1 MRHLLIVALLCAS
14 CLSIAAQEL
23 KTVETFQLAAEK
35 AKSRLTIPTWPQ
47 TPAEVEQ
54 RVNEAIAKA
63 NAAMDVIGKLE
74 PGNVTFE
81 NTIRALDDMAYE
93 AGLASNIASL
103 IKETNKDAAMRD
115 AGEKALKVF
124 QEWAV
129 GTDYREDVYKAVKA
143 FAATKPKLAGEDA
156 KLFAETMRDYK
167 RAGLDLSPEKRQEV
181 ERMRKDLAK
190 LTTDFDGNV
199 VAAKEPVVFS
209 KSELEGVPDS
219 LLNSPGVKTGE
230 DAYTILANVTFQ
242 YQGVMQAATR
252 EETRKRL
259 HHVRFNLARE
269 KNVPLLTEILAL
281 RNQIALRLGY
291 KSWDDYK
298 TEVKMAKTG
307 ASARKFIAEMVAGT
321 KPKFD
326 AEVAEM
332 QKLKAA
338 ATGDPKAKIYRWD
351 WRHYSNEIKKQNYE
365 IDVEA
370 LRVFFPFQQTLEG
383 MFNIYQRIFG
393 LKFEKIVAPQKW
405 TEDLQLY
412 YVSDAAT
419 GEPLGMFYLDMFPRE
434 GKYNHFAQFD
444 IIGGKALADGKY
456 QRPTVALICNFPPP
470 ADGKPSLL
478 PHSDVETL
486 FHEFGHAMHS
496 ILTRA
501 KHSRFAGANV
511 PRDFVEAPSQM
522 LQNWVWTKPV
532 LDTFAADYRDPSKKI
547 PEETIEKMKEAKL
560 AVEGT
565 RYRRQFTMADVDLAL
580 HDVHAEGEPYDVV
593 KISNDI
599 LNKVFL
605 PIDPDTAFV
614 AYFGHLSGYDAGYY
628 GYAWADA
635 IAADMATVF
644 EKSKEGFLDKQA
656 GMRLRNEIYAVGDS
670 REVDVSIEKFLG
682 RKRSMEPFLK
692 ALGQGPDKK
701 TLGGPS
707 NESR

>member
-1 MRHLLIVALLCAS
+1 MRHLLVVPLFCAF
-14 CLSIAAQEL
+14 CLSAFAQEL
-23 KTVETFQLAAEK
+23 KSVEQFQPAAEK
-35 AKSRLTIPTWPQ
+35 AKSLLTIPTWPQ
-47 TPAEVEQ
+47 TPGELEQ
-54 RVNEAIAKA
+54 RVTDAIAKA
-63 NAAMDVIGKLE
+63 NTGLDAIGKLE
-74 PGNVTFE
+74 AGKVTFE
-81 NTIRALDDMAYE
+81 NTIRALEDIGYE
-93 AGLASNIASL
+93 AGLAANVASL
-103 IKETNKDAAMRD
+103 IKETNKDAAMRA
-115 AGEKALKVF
+115 AGENALKVF
-124 QEWAV
+124 QEWSV

-143 FAATKPKLAGEDA
+143 FAATKPKLTGEDA
-156 KLFAETMRDYK
+156 KLFEETMRDYK
-167 RAGLDLSPEKRQEV
+167 RAGLDLAPEKRAEV
-181 ERMRKDLAK
+181 EQMRKDLTK
-190 LTTDFDGNV
+190 LTTDFDSNV
-199 VAAKEPVVFS
+199 VAAKEPLIFA
-209 KSELEGVPDS
+209 KAELEGVPDS
-219 LLNSPGVKTGE
+219 LLNSPGVKTGD

-269 KNVPLLTEILAL
+269 KNVPLLNEILAL
-281 RNQIALRLGY
+281 RNRIALRLGY

-298 TEVKMAKTG
+298 AEVKMAKTG
-307 ASARKFIAEMVAGT
+307 AAARKFIADMVAGT
-321 KPKFD
+321 KPKFE

-338 ATGDPKAKIYRWD
+338 ATGDPNAKIFRWD
-351 WRHYSNEIKKQNYE
+351 WRHYSNEVKKQGYE
-365 IDVEA
+365 VDVEA
-370 LRVFFPFQQTLEG
+370 LRVFFPYQQTLEG
-383 MFNIYQRIFG
+383 MFDIYQRIFG
-393 LKFEKIVAPQKW
+393 LKFEQIEAPQKW
-405 TEDLQLY
+405 TDDLQLY

-419 GEPLGMFYLDMFPRE
+419 GEPMGMFYLDMFPRE

-444 IIGGKALADGKY
+444 IIGGKALATGKC

-501 KHSRFAGANV
+501 NYSRFAGTNV

-532 LDTFAADYRDPSKKI
+532 LDTFAADYQDRSKKI
-547 PEETIEKMKEAKL
+547 PAETIEKMKEAKI

-565 RYRRQFTMADVDLAL
+565 RYRRQFAMADVDLAL
-580 HDVHAEGEPYDVV
+580 HDVHPDGEAYDAV
-593 KISNDI
+593 KVSNEI
-599 LNKVFL
+599 ANRVFL
-605 PIDPDTAFV
+605 PVDPDTAFV

-644 EKSKEGFLDKQA
+644 EKSKDGFLDKEA
-656 GMRLRNEIYAVGDS
+656 GMRLRNEVYAVGDS
-670 REVDVSIEKFLG
+670 RNVEVSIEKFLG
-682 RKRSMEPFLK
+682 RKRSIDPFLK
-692 ALGQGPDKK
+692 SLGIGGKK
-701 TLGGPS
+701 AAAGPS

>member
-1 MRHLLIVALLCAS
+1 MRHLLVVPLFCAF
-14 CLSIAAQEL
+14 CLSAFAQEL
-23 KTVETFQLAAEK
+23 KSVEQFQPAAEK
-35 AKSRLTIPTWPQ
+35 AKSLLTIPTWPQ
-47 TPAEVEQ
+47 TPGELEQ
-54 RVNEAIAKA
+54 RVTDAIAKA
-63 NAAMDVIGKLE
+63 NTGLDAIGKLE
-74 PGNVTFE
+74 AGKVTFE
-81 NTIRALDDMAYE
+81 NTIRALEDIGYE
-93 AGLASNIASL
+93 AGLAANVASL
-103 IKETNKDAAMRD
+103 IKETNKDAAMRA
-115 AGEKALKVF
+115 AGENALKVF
-124 QEWAV
+124 QEWSV

-143 FAATKPKLAGEDA
+143 FAATKPKLTGEDA
-156 KLFAETMRDYK
+156 KLFEETMRDYK
-167 RAGLDLSPEKRQEV
+167 RAGLDLAPEKRAEV
-181 ERMRKDLAK
+181 EQMRKDLTK
-190 LTTDFDGNV
+190 LTTDFDSNV
-199 VAAKEPVVFS
+199 VAAKEPLIFA
-209 KSELEGVPDS
+209 KAELEGVPDS
-219 LLNSPGVKTGE
+219 LLNSPGVKTGD

-269 KNVPLLTEILAL
+269 KNVPLLNEILAL
-281 RNQIALRLGY
+281 RNRIALRLGY

-298 TEVKMAKTG
+298 AEVKMAKTG
-307 ASARKFIAEMVAGT
+307 AAARKFIADMVAGT
-321 KPKFD
+321 KPKFE

-338 ATGDPKAKIYRWD
+338 ATGDPNAKIFRWD
-351 WRHYSNEIKKQNYE
+351 WRHYSNEVKKQGYE
-365 IDVEA
+365 VDVEA
-370 LRVFFPFQQTLEG
+370 LRVFFPYQQTLEG
-383 MFNIYQRIFG
+383 MFDIYQRIFG
-393 LKFEKIVAPQKW
+393 LKFEQIEAPQKW
-405 TEDLQLY
+405 TDDLQLY

-419 GEPLGMFYLDMFPRE
+419 GEPMGMFYLDMFPRE

-444 IIGGKALADGKY
+444 IIGGKALATGKY

-501 KHSRFAGANV
+501 KYSRFAGTNV

-532 LDTFAADYRDPSKKI
+532 LDTFAADYQDRSKKI
-547 PEETIEKMKEAKL
+547 PAETIEKMKEAKI

-565 RYRRQFTMADVDLAL
+565 RYRRQFAMADVDLAL
-580 HDVHAEGEPYDVV
+580 HDVHPDGEAYDAV
-593 KISNDI
+593 KVSNEI
-599 LNKVFL
+599 ANRVFL
-605 PIDPDTAFV
+605 PVDPDTAFV

-644 EKSKEGFLDKQA
+644 EKSKDGFLDKEA
-656 GMRLRNEIYAVGDS
+656 GMRLRNEVYAVGDS
-670 REVDVSIEKFLG
+670 RNVEVSIEKFLG
-682 RKRSMEPFLK
+682 RKRSIDPFLK
-692 ALGQGPDKK
+692 SLGIGGKK
-701 TLGGPS
+701 AAAGPS

>member
-1 MRHLLIVALLCAS
+1 MKRLLLLSFFGAVAFS
-14 CLSIAAQEL
+14 SAAEQL
-23 KTVETFQLAAEK
+23 KSVDDFKPAAEK
-35 AKSRLTIPTWPQ
+35 ARAVLALPTWPQ
-47 TPAEVEQ
+47 TPAELEQ

-63 NAAMDVIGKLE
+63 NAGMDEIGKLD
-74 PGNVTFE
+74 PGKTTFK
-81 NTIRALDDMAYE
+81 NTIAALDDIGYE
-93 AGLASNIASL
+93 ARLAANVASL
-103 IKETNKDAAMRD
+103 IKETNQDSAMRE
-115 AGEKALKVF
+115 AGEKALKAF
-124 QEWAV
+124 EEWAV

-143 FAATKPKLAGEDA
+143 FAVTKPKLTGEDA
-156 KLFAETMRDYK
+156 KLFEETMRDYK
-167 RAGLDLSPEKRQEV
+167 RAGLDLPLEKRQEV
-181 ERMRKDLAK
+181 EQMRKELTK

-199 VAAKEPVVFS
+199 VAAKEAVVFT
-209 KSELEGVPDS
+209 KAELEGVPDS
-219 LLNSPGVKTGE
+219 LLNSPGVKTGD

-242 YQGVMQAATR
+242 YQGVMQEAKR
-252 EETRKRL
+252 EETRKKL

-269 KNVPLLTEILAL
+269 KNVPLLNEILAL
-281 RNQIALRLGY
+281 RNEIALRLGY

-298 TEVKMAKTG
+298 IEVKMAKTG
-307 ASARKFIAEMVAGT
+307 AGARKFISDMVAGT
-321 KPKFD
+321 QPKFE

-338 ATGDPKAKIYRWD
+338 ATGDPDAKIYRWD
-351 WRHYSNEIKKQNYE
+351 WRHYSNEIKKQGYDV
-365 IDVEA
+365 DVEA
-370 LRVFFPFQQTLEG
+370 LRVYFPYQQTLEG

-393 LKFEKIVAPQKW
+393 LKFEEIEAPQKW
-405 TEDLQLY
+405 TDDLKLY

-419 GEPLGMFYLDMFPRE
+419 GEPMGMFYLDMFPRE
-434 GKYNHFAQFD
+434 GKFNHFAQFD
-444 IIGGKALADGKY
+444 IIGGKVLANGKY

-501 KHSRFAGANV
+501 KYGRFAGANV

-532 LDTFAADYRDPSKKI
+532 LDTFAADYRDPAKKI
-547 PEETIEKMKEAKL
+547 PAETIEKMKQAKI

-565 RYRRQFTMADVDLAL
+565 RYMRQFAMADVDLAL
-580 HDVHAEGEPYDVV
+580 HDVHPQGQPYDAVEV
-593 KISNDI
+593 SNEI
-599 LNKVFL
+599 LNKIFVPL
-605 PIDPDTAFV
+605 DPDTAFV
-614 AYFGHLSGYDAGYY
+614 AYWGHLSGYDAGYY

-656 GMRLRNEIYAVGDS
+656 GLRLRNEIYAVGDS
-670 REVDVSIEKFLG
+670 RDVNASIEKFLG
-682 RKRSMEPFLK
+682 RQRSIEPFLK
-692 ALGQGPDKK
+692 ALGLREEKK
-701 TLGGPS
+701 AAAGPS